1 MNSGEQLALQSHRRR
16 DKHWFVVKGSG
27 ELLLEGKKRILK
39 VNDSVLIPRQSPH
52 SLRNPGQAVLEFIEV
67 QTGDHLDEEDFV
79 RYEEAPDA
87 GQTSS

>member
-16 DKHWFVVKGSG
+16 DKHWFVVNGSG
-27 ELLLEGKKRILK
+27 ELLLDGRRRLLN
-39 VNDSVLIPRQSPH
+39 VNDSVLIPRNVPH
-52 SLRNPGQAVLEFIEV
+52 SLRNPGSAILEFIEV

-87 GQTSS
+87 GQVGS